1 MEPTFRLKFGA
12 NSKRPAT
19 PLYIDENP
27 LLGSRENQ
35 PYVTCLDY
43 NSANSSLL
51 AVFSSPGDC
60 IALLDATAAASNLQQ
75 PLRRIQT
82 FKPHQDGTG
91 TSTLVNTS
99 DPSTFW
105 SAGTDGRVIQCDM
118 RTQPSA
124 RLILKGKWSHRR
136 PFLSMDVSPDG
147 NTVIAGTEKDGEDA
161 SIVFWDPRNPKQP
174 LATHTST
181 HSDDITSLHFDP
193 DLSSSSSDSRHI
205 LSGSTDG
212 LLSLTNLQN
221 VLNPTMD
228 ESNEDEDEDAVEH
241 VANWGCS
248 VARCGWIPGDG
259 LRVREHQDR
268 SNIPKIWSTSDM
280 ETMGLWS
287 AELDPVREYGDVR
300 QSSSPEQWKT
310 DYVIDVKWVD
320 KHRGDARPWGESG
333 LLKWCG
339 TNEGDVALLRLSH
352 SDSSK
357 WTIERILK
365 NGHSDIVRSV
375 CWTKEGV
382 LFTGGE
388 DGKICIWD
396 SSKQDTQRDKDGDVE
411 MVSGAEVGSPQSPG
425 DVQRRRRSPHEDE
438 PKILKRR
445 KREE

>member
-27 LLGSRENQ
+27 LLGSRDNQ

-161 SIVFWDPRNPKQP
+161 SIVFW
-174 LATHTST
+174 
-181 HSDDITSLHFDP
+181 
-193 DLSSSSSDSRHI
+193 
-205 LSGSTDG
+205 
-212 LLSLTNLQN
+212 
-221 VLNPTMD
+221 
-228 ESNEDEDEDAVEH
+228 
-241 VANWGCS
+241 
-248 VARCGWIPGDG
+248 
-259 LRVREHQDR
+259 
-268 SNIPKIWSTSDM
+268 
-280 ETMGLWS
+280 
-287 AELDPVREYGDVR
+287 
-300 QSSSPEQWKT
+300 
-310 DYVIDVKWVD
+310 
-320 KHRGDARPWGESG
+320 
-333 LLKWCG
+333 
-339 TNEGDVALLRLSH
+339 
-352 SDSSK
+352 
-357 WTIERILK
+357 
-365 NGHSDIVRSV
+365 
-375 CWTKEGV
+375 
-382 LFTGGE
+382 
-388 DGKICIWD
+388 
-396 SSKQDTQRDKDGDVE
+396 
-411 MVSGAEVGSPQSPG
+411 
-425 DVQRRRRSPHEDE
+425 
-438 PKILKRR
+438 
-445 KREE
+445 

>member
-1 MEPTFRLKFGA
+1 MTIL
-12 NSKRPAT
+12 
-19 PLYIDENP
+19 D
-27 LLGSRENQ
+27 Q

-147 NTVIAGTEKDGEDA
+147 NTVIACSRRQSDN
-161 SIVFWDPRNPKQP
+161 SRDPRNPKQP

-259 LRVREHQDR
+259 LRVREHHDR
-268 SNIPKIWSTSDM
+268 SNIPRIWSTSDM

-333 LLKWCG
+333 LHLW
-339 TNEGDVALLRLSH
+339 
-352 SDSSK
+352 
-357 WTIERILK
+357 
-365 NGHSDIVRSV
+365 
-375 CWTKEGV
+375 
-382 LFTGGE
+382 
-388 DGKICIWD
+388 
-396 SSKQDTQRDKDGDVE
+396 
-411 MVSGAEVGSPQSPG
+411 
-425 DVQRRRRSPHEDE
+425 QRRCCSPSSE
-438 PKILKRR
+438 PFRQLEMDHRANI
-445 KREE
+445 EEWSF